1 MQTTLQTLSTRVA
14 GAFRLAVRS
23 YLPASPLT
31 GLGPASELAAQH
43 PAFVTVP
50 DDPRGICRLT
60 IPAGHG
66 RDRGCMR
73 R

>member
-1 MQTTLQTLSTRVA
+1 MQATLQTLNTRVA

-31 GLGPASELAAQH
+31 GLGRAGELAAQH

-50 DDPRGICRLT
+50 DSPRGI
-60 IPAGHG
+60 
-66 RDRGCMR
+66 
-73 R
+73 